1 MHNRKT
7 WKNLLSKSL
16 QAEACRLLAYG
27 VRWGISPP
35 VGWLCYTLQL
45 LQGILC
51 CLCRAKEQKYSA
63 DMHIANSEQARA
75 NDAETLV
82 SGQRMNSDF

>member
-1 MHNRKT
+1 MRAQKQT
-7 WKNLLSKSL
+7 FLSKSL
-16 QAEACRLLAYG
+16 QTEARRLLAYG
-27 VRWGISPP
+27 VRWGLSPRL
-35 VGWLCYTLQL
+35 GELCYALQL
-45 LQGILC
+45 LQGTLC
-51 CLCRAKEQKYSA
+51 CLRRAKEQKYSA